1 MGNFPARAVGAE
13 KENIMKKKLVA
24 AFTAAVL
31 GSAVLAGCGSSSS
44 SDTAATTAATAAATE
59 AAADTASTEAAAD
72 TASTETAAAADGDT
86 TITVAASQTPHSEIL
101 EQAKSILADEG
112 YDLEV
117 TVFEDYVQPNN
128 VVESGDF
135 DANYFQHVNYLNSF
149 NEENGTHLVVA
160 TNGKIHYEPF
170 GIYGGT
176 KKSLDDVADGDAIA
190 IPNDTTNEARALL
203 LLQQVGLI
211 KLADGVGVTA
221 TVNDV
226 TENPHNLQLVEVE
239 AAQVAKQLPSVAFGV
254 INGNYAL
261 ENGLSVEKDAL
272 ATESADGDAIQ
283 QYVNIIAVKDGNQDL
298 PKIKALT
305 DALHSDTIVNYIND
319 TYQGAVVPY
328 DGEQ

>member
-1 MGNFPARAVGAE
+1 MQRSKRREEQF
-13 KENIMKKKLVA
+13 MKRQ
-24 AFTAAVL
+24 FIAAVIGAAL
-31 GSAVLAGCGSSSS
+31 TAGVLAGCGSSTETTAS
-44 SDTAATTAATAAATE
+44 TAASSTAAASEASSETS
-59 AAADTASTEAAAD
+59 AAADTSSEAASD
-72 TASTETAAAADGDT
+72 TSAVASLG

-101 EQAKSILADEG
+101 AQAKPILAQEG
-112 YDLEV
+112 WDLEV

-176 KKSLDDVADGDAIA
+176 KKSLDEIADGDAIA

-203 LLQQVGLI
+203 LLQQEGLI
-211 KLADGVGVTA
+211 TLNDGVGVNA
-221 TVNDV
+221 TVNDIKD
-226 TENPHNLQLVEVE
+226 NPYNLEIVEVE
-239 AAQVAKQLPSVAFGV
+239 AAQVPKQLPSVAFGV

-261 ENGLSVEKDAL
+261 ENGLSVADDAL

-283 QYVNIIAVKDGNQDL
+283 QYVNIIAAKDGNQDED
-298 PKIKALT
+298 KIKALT
-305 DALHSDTIVNYIND
+305 DVLHSDAIVKYIND